1 MFRQLAPLFLH
12 ELVANAA
19 ARDPDT
25 VAVADR
31 NGSWTYAQL
40 NSHAMEYATHI
51 AAAGVRVGDRV
62 LIRATAE
69 RWVIAAIYACSR
81 IGAMA
86 VPLNSDLPPAQWE
99 QISLDAEPALV
110 MSGPLPTAGPATAW
124 KPASRANVDPD
135 AAVLLLYTSGSTAAP
150 KAVVCA
156 HRSVLFATTAIASR
170 LNYRSD
176 DVVLCRLPLSF
187 DYGLYQAFLT
197 ALCGAT
203 LVLSGP
209 GDDAGLLGIMRRHG
223 VTVAPVVPSLATM
236 LARLA
241 VRGTVPTV
249 RLFTNTGQELTP
261 PQIDAL
267 RRSFPSAAV
276 QLMYGTTECKRI
288 TIGQPNEDLA
298 LPGSVG
304 SPLPGTSVQIID
316 NDARPVSPGVE
327 GQITVA
333 GPHLMNGYW
342 RDEELTARIY
352 RKDAVTGERVL
363 HTGDYGHIDEGG
375 NLFFH
380 GRRDELFKHH
390 GVRTS
395 VAEIEAAARAV
406 PDVDEAAVVP
416 PRGDDEAVLFAV
428 TVLAPSEVLRRLRD
442 RLDPLKVPAH
452 CRTLARLPLGPRGKI
467 DRTALAALVDGE
479 KAQAARA

>member
-1 MFRQLAPLFLH
+1 MFRQSAPLFLH
-12 ELVANAA
+12 ELAANAA
-19 ARDPDT
+19 AQNPDK

-31 NGSWTYAQL
+31 NGSWTYAEL
-40 NSHAMEYATHI
+40 HSHTVEYATHI
-51 AAAGVRVGDRV
+51 AAAGVRAGDRV
-62 LIRATAE
+62 LIRAMAE

-86 VPLNSDLPPAQWE
+86 VPLNPDLRPTQWE
-99 QISLDAEPALV
+99 QINRDAEPALV
-110 MSGPLPTAGPATAW
+110 MSDPLPTAGLATAW
-124 KPASRANVDPD
+124 KPASPENFDSD
-135 AAVLLLYTSGSTAAP
+135 AVALLLYTSGSTAAP

-156 HRSVLFATTAIASR
+156 HRSILFATSAIASR

-187 DYGLYQAFLT
+187 DYGLYQTFLT

-223 VTVAPVVPSLATM
+223 VTVAPLVPSLATM

-241 VRGTVPTV
+241 VRGTVPSI

-261 PQIDAL
+261 PQIAAL
-267 RRSFPSAAV
+267 RRTFPSAAV

-304 SPLPGTSVQIID
+304 SPLPGTSVRIVD
-316 NDARPVSPGVE
+316 NDARPVPPGVE

-352 RKDAVTGERVL
+352 QEDAVTGERVL
-363 HTGDYGHIDEGG
+363 HTGDYGHMDEGG

-380 GRRDELFKHH
+380 GRRDDLFKHH

-395 VAEIEAAARAV
+395 VAEIEAAASAV
-406 PDVDEAAVVP
+406 PEVDEAAVVP

-428 TVLAPSEVLRRLRD
+428 TVLEPSEVLRRLRD
-442 RLDPLKVPAH
+442 RLDPLKVPTR
-452 CRTLARLPLGPRGKI
+452 CQTLSRLPLGPRGKI

-479 KAQAARA
+479 KAQAAHA

>member
-1 MFRQLAPLFLH
+1 MFRQSAPLFLH
-12 ELVANAA
+12 ELVANVAA
-19 ARDPDT
+19 QNPDK

-31 NGSWTYAQL
+31 NGSWTYAEL
-40 NSHAMEYATHI
+40 HSRTAEYATHI
-51 AAAGVRVGDRV
+51 AAAGVRAGDRV
-62 LIRATAE
+62 LIRAIAE

-86 VPLNSDLPPAQWE
+86 VPLNPDLRPTQWE
-99 QISLDAEPALV
+99 QINRDAEPALV
-110 MSGPLPTAGPATAW
+110 MSDPLPTAGLATAR
-124 KPASRANVDPD
+124 KPASPGNLDPD
-135 AAVLLLYTSGSTAAP
+135 AAALLLYTSGSTAAP

-156 HRSVLFATTAIASR
+156 HRSILFATSAIASR

-187 DYGLYQAFLT
+187 DYGLYQTFLT

-241 VRGTVPTV
+241 VRGTAPTI
-249 RLFTNTGQELTP
+249 RLFTNTGQELTS
-261 PQIDAL
+261 PQIAAL
-267 RRSFPSAAV
+267 RRAFPSAAV

-304 SPLPGTSVQIID
+304 SPLPGTSVRIVD
-316 NDARPVSPGVE
+316 NDARPVPPGVE

-352 RKDAVTGERVL
+352 QKDAVTGERVL
-363 HTGDYGHIDEGG
+363 HTGDYGHMDEGG

-395 VAEIEAAARAV
+395 VAEIEAAASAV

-428 TVLAPSEVLRRLRD
+428 TVLEPSEVLRRLRD
-442 RLDPLKVPAH
+442 RLDPLKVPTR
-452 CRTLARLPLGPRGKI
+452 CRTLSRLPLGPRGKI
-467 DRTALAALVDGE
+467 DRTALAALVDGAE
-479 KAQAARA
+479 AQAAHA